1 MGRISGLSWS
11 QLLDYIAP
19 PYQFLD
25 LTPGA
30 GNLLGQFEWEMRS
43 ALHGGCWLRNS
54 GASPRDAIESFLS
67 QILQAHP
74 PKKYYL
80 TTAACLGILRRAVVI
95 DIGEGVIEMI
105 NPEIVWKSGELVDD
119 AEGCLSSPGEYG
131 MVKRP
136 QKVKAVYC
144 DRSGVRRELEGE
156 GLLARAICHE
166 LDHLDGVLFKDL
178 ASEMLDPEELG

>member
-1 MGRISGLSWS
+1 MTAFGPELPFRLRKREMRKEGTEKMAIRNILRDSDGRLRKKSRPVERFDER
-11 QLLDYIAP
+11 LLE
-19 PYQFLD
+19 
-25 LTPGA
+25 
-30 GNLLGQFEWEMRS
+30 LLGDM
-43 ALHGGCWLRNS
+43 ADTMHKADGVGL
-54 GASPRDAIESFLS
+54 
-67 QILQAHP
+67 
-74 PKKYYL
+74 
-80 TTAACLGILRRAVVI
+80 AAPQVGILRRAVVI
-95 DIGEGVIEMI
+95 DIGEGVIEMV

-136 QKVKAVYC
+136 QKVKAVYR
-144 DRSGVRRELEGE
+144 DRGGVRRELEGE

>member
-1 MGRISGLSWS
+1 M
-11 QLLDYIAP
+11 
-19 PYQFLD
+19 
-25 LTPGA
+25 
-30 GNLLGQFEWEMRS
+30 
-43 ALHGGCWLRNS
+43 
-54 GASPRDAIESFLS
+54 
-67 QILQAHP
+67 
-74 PKKYYL
+74 
-80 TTAACLGILRRAVVI
+80 VI

>member
-1 MGRISGLSWS
+1 MAFGPELPFRLRKREMRKEGTEKMAIRNILRDSDGRLRKKSRPVERFDER
-11 QLLDYIAP
+11 LLE
-19 PYQFLD
+19 
-25 LTPGA
+25 
-30 GNLLGQFEWEMRS
+30 LLGDM
-43 ALHGGCWLRNS
+43 ADTMHKADGVG
-54 GASPRDAIESFLS
+54 
-67 QILQAHP
+67 H
-74 PKKYYL
+74 
-80 TTAACLGILRRAVVI
+80 AAPQVGILRRAVVI

>member
-1 MGRISGLSWS
+1 MTAFGPELPFRLRKREMRKEGTEKMAIRNILRDSDGRLRKKSRPVERFDER
-11 QLLDYIAP
+11 LLE
-19 PYQFLD
+19 
-25 LTPGA
+25 
-30 GNLLGQFEWEMRS
+30 LLGDM
-43 ALHGGCWLRNS
+43 ADTMHKADGVGL
-54 GASPRDAIESFLS
+54 
-67 QILQAHP
+67 
-74 PKKYYL
+74 
-80 TTAACLGILRRAVVI
+80 AAPQVGILRRAVVI

-166 LDHLDGVLFKDL
+166 LDHLEGVLFKDL

>member
-1 MGRISGLSWS
+1 VTAFGPELPFRLRKREMRKEGTEKMAIRNILRDSDGRLRKKSRPVERFDER
-11 QLLDYIAP
+11 LLE
-19 PYQFLD
+19 
-25 LTPGA
+25 
-30 GNLLGQFEWEMRS
+30 LLGDM
-43 ALHGGCWLRNS
+43 ADTMHKADGVGL
-54 GASPRDAIESFLS
+54 
-67 QILQAHP
+67 
-74 PKKYYL
+74 
-80 TTAACLGILRRAVVI
+80 AAPQVGILRRAVVI

>member
-1 MGRISGLSWS
+1 MTAFGPELPFRLRKRGMRKEGTEKMAIRNILRDSDGRLRKKSRPVERFDER
-11 QLLDYIAP
+11 LLE
-19 PYQFLD
+19 
-25 LTPGA
+25 
-30 GNLLGQFEWEMRS
+30 LLGDM
-43 ALHGGCWLRNS
+43 ADTMHKADGVGL
-54 GASPRDAIESFLS
+54 
-67 QILQAHP
+67 
-74 PKKYYL
+74 
-80 TTAACLGILRRAVVI
+80 AAPQVGILRRAVVI

>member
-1 MGRISGLSWS
+1 MTAFGPELPFRLRKREMRKEGTEKMAIRNILRDSDGRLRKKSRPVERFDER
-11 QLLDYIAP
+11 LLE
-19 PYQFLD
+19 
-25 LTPGA
+25 
-30 GNLLGQFEWEMRS
+30 LLGDM
-43 ALHGGCWLRNS
+43 ADTMHKADGVGL
-54 GASPRDAIESFLS
+54 
-67 QILQAHP
+67 
-74 PKKYYL
+74 
-80 TTAACLGILRRAVVI
+80 AAPQVGILRRAVVI

>member
-1 MGRISGLSWS
+1 MTAFGPELPFRLRKREMRKEGTEKMAIRNILRDSDGRLRKKSRPVERFDER
-11 QLLDYIAP
+11 LLE
-19 PYQFLD
+19 
-25 LTPGA
+25 
-30 GNLLGQFEWEMRS
+30 LLGDM
-43 ALHGGCWLRNS
+43 ADTMHKADGVGL
-54 GASPRDAIESFLS
+54 
-67 QILQAHP
+67 
-74 PKKYYL
+74 
-80 TTAACLGILRRAVVI
+80 AAPQVGILRRAVVI

-166 LDHLDGVLFKDL
+166 LDHLEGVLVKAL
-178 ASEMLDPEELG
+178 ASEMSDPEELG

>member
-1 MGRISGLSWS
+1 MTAFGPELPFRLRKREMRKEGTEKMAIRNILRDSDGRLRKKSRPVERFDER
-11 QLLDYIAP
+11 LLE
-19 PYQFLD
+19 
-25 LTPGA
+25 
-30 GNLLGQFEWEMRS
+30 LLGDM
-43 ALHGGCWLRNS
+43 ADTMHKADGVGL
-54 GASPRDAIESFLS
+54 
-67 QILQAHP
+67 
-74 PKKYYL
+74 
-80 TTAACLGILRRAVVI
+80 AAPQVGILRRAVVI

-136 QKVKAVYC
+136 QKVKAVYS